1 MEETKATTITDA
13 EAAAAAGGGTAG
25 LVPYRIVR
33 GDTLTKIA
41 RRFGTTVDALVE
53 INHIKNR
60 NRIYAGD
67 IIYVPGY
74 VN

>member
-1 MEETKATTITDA
+1 MEEIKGTTLTDEQVAT
-13 EAAAAAGGGTAG
+13 AAGGRTAG

-41 RRFGTTVDALVE
+41 HRFGTTVDALVE

-67 IIYVPGY
+67 IIYVPGF
-74 VN
+74 VD